1 MDRRRPVLIT
11 ALVASFGFL
20 SMALA
25 SSMGAEVQR
34 PLSTVVIGGLVS
46 STILTLLIIPALTV
60 ESLVTGSSHSNHKDA
75 AMSILL
81 SMGLYVFAGL
91 CEIGGGYLVWLWFR
105 EGRPLGYGI
114 AGAAILILYG
124 IIPTFQTAH
133 FGRVYAAYGGMFIIL
148 SLLWGW
154 AMDGM
159 RPDRFDIM
167 GAALCLV
174 GMAMIMYAPRG

>member
-1 MDRRRPVLIT
+1 MPFPPFMFMESVSCGYIARIHSVHSRGEVRK
-11 ALVASFGFL
+11 SFRGTF
-20 SMALA
+20 
-25 SSMGAEVQR
+25 
-34 PLSTVVIGGLVS
+34 P
-46 STILTLLIIPALTV
+46 
-60 ESLVTGSSHSNHKDA
+60 SNHKDA
-75 AMSILL
+75 GMSTLL
-81 SMGLYVFAGL
+81 SIGLYVLAGL

-133 FGRVYAAYGGMFIIL
+133 FGRVYAAYGGMFIVL

-154 AMDGM
+154 VMDGM

-167 GAALCLV
+167 GGALCLV
-174 GMAMIMYAPRG
+174 GMAVIMFAPRG